1 VATDHEVERDRLGA
15 KQVNHSLLA
24 PAPIGISGFEAVE
37 VNAPEYDLV
46 VIGSGPAGQKG
57 AIAAAKARKSVA
69 VIDRIGMIG
78 GVSVHTG
85 TIPSKTV
92 REAIFQ
98 LSGLA
103 VSALYGAGSRGRV
116 DISVENVSSRVKA
129 IVARETGVVRA
140 QLERNGIAVHPGCA
154 SFLDPHTLEVQ
165 DGNGEG
171 IRLKGRKILIACGTR
186 PAHRPDIPF
195 DNHRII
201 DTDHL
206 GDLGGLP
213 KEIIVVGAG
222 VVGLEYASF
231 MTALGAEVTLID
243 QRPVVL
249 DFVDRQIVEALSYHL
264 RQKGVTF
271 RLAEKVTKIGIDTAR
286 GRVFAALESGKK
298 VQGDALV
305 YAVGRQANGDQLHLE
320 AAGLAADS
328 RGKVKVNEFFQTDLP
343 HIYAAGDVI
352 GFPALASTSMEQG
365 RLAACHMF
373 GIPFEHMPN
382 LFPYGIYTIPEISM
396 VGQTE
401 EALTANKIPYEV
413 GIANY
418 SELAKSM
425 MLGDET
431 GMLKLLFD
439 PETHKL
445 LGVHVLGQRATEII
459 HIGQAVLFYGGSV
472 EYFHDMVFNYP
483 TLAEAYKVAALDGLN
498 KV

>member
-1 VATDHEVERDRLGA
+1 MNVT
-15 KQVNHSLLA
+15 
-24 PAPIGISGFEAVE
+24 
-37 VNAPEYDLV
+37 EYDLV

-57 AIAAAKARKSVA
+57 AIAAAKARKRVA
-69 VIDRIGMIG
+69 VIERTDMIG

-103 VSALYGAGSRGRV
+103 VSALVGAGSRGRV

-129 IVARETGVVRA
+129 IVTRETGVVRA
-140 QLERNGIAVHPGCA
+140 QLERNGVVIYRGSA
-154 SFLDPHTLEVQ
+154 SFLDPHTVEVQ
-165 DGNGEG
+165 GDGEG
-171 IRLKGRKILIACGTR
+171 ISLKGTKILIACGTR
-186 PAHRPDIPF
+186 PAHSPDIPF
-195 DNHRII
+195 DNHRIV

-243 QRPVVL
+243 QRPVIL

-271 RLAEKVTKIGIDTAR
+271 RLAEKVTQVGIDPAR
-286 GRVFAALESGKK
+286 GRVFAALESGKR

-373 GIPFEHMPN
+373 GIHFEHMPN

-413 GIANY
+413 GIAKY

-445 LGVHVLGQRATEII
+445 LGVHALGQRATEII

-483 TLAEAYKVAALDGLN
+483 TLAEAYKVAALNGLN

>member
-1 VATDHEVERDRLGA
+1 MSV
-15 KQVNHSLLA
+15 S
-24 PAPIGISGFEAVE
+24 
-37 VNAPEYDLV
+37 EYDLV

-57 AIAAAKARKSVA
+57 AIAAAKARKRVA
-69 VIDRIGMIG
+69 IIDRAVMIG

-85 TIPSKTV
+85 TIPSKTI

-98 LSGLA
+98 LTGFA
-103 VSALYGAGSRGRV
+103 VKALGGNGSRSPGG
-116 DISVENVSSRVKA
+116 ISVQDVSSRVST
-129 IVARETGVVRA
+129 IVERETEVIRA
-140 QLERNGIAVHPGCA
+140 QLTRNGIAIYQGSA
-154 SFLDPHTLEVQ
+154 LFLDPHTVEVQ
-165 DGNGEG
+165 GDGEATRVKAG
-171 IRLKGRKILIACGTR
+171 KILVACGTR
-186 PAHRPDIPF
+186 PAHSPEIPF
-195 DNHRII
+195 DNHRIV

-206 GDLGGLP
+206 AALGGLP

-231 MTALGAEVTLID
+231 MVALGADVTLID

-249 DFVDRQIVEALSYHL
+249 EFVDRQIVEALSYHL
-264 RQKGVTF
+264 RQLGVTF
-271 RLAEKVTKIGIDTAR
+271 RLAEKVTHVGIDPVR
-286 GRVFAALESGKK
+286 DRVFAELESGKK

-320 AAGLAADS
+320 ATGLAADS
-328 RGKVKVNEFFQTDLP
+328 RGRLKVNQFFQTDVP

-373 GIPFEHMPN
+373 GIPFEHMPD

-396 VGQTE
+396 IGQTE
-401 EALTANKIPYEV
+401 ETLSSDRVPYEV
-413 GIANY
+413 GIAKY

-425 MLGDET
+425 MLGDDA
-431 GMLKLLFD
+431 GMLKLLFH

-445 LGVHVLGQRATEII
+445 LGVHALGQRATEII

-472 EYFHDMVFNYP
+472 EYFRDMVFNYP

-498 KV
+498 KL

>member
-1 VATDHEVERDRLGA
+1 MTLVRQPV
-15 KQVNHSLLA
+15 V
-24 PAPIGISGFEAVE
+24 
-37 VNAPEYDLV
+37 PEYDLV

-57 AIAAAKARKSVA
+57 AIAAAKAGKHVA
-69 VIDRIGMIG
+69 VIERACMIG

-85 TIPSKTV
+85 TIPSKTI

-103 VSALYGAGSRGRV
+103 VSALYGNGSRNRA
-116 DISVENVSSRVKA
+116 DISVENVSSRVNA
-129 IVARETGVVRA
+129 IVVRETEVIQG
-140 QLERNGIAVHPGCA
+140 QLHRNGIAVYSGNA
-154 SFLDPHTLEVQ
+154 VFLDSHTVEVQ
-165 DGNGEG
+165 RDDEA
-171 IRLKGRKILIACGTR
+171 IRVRGSKILIACGTR
-186 PAHRPDIPF
+186 PAHSPDIPF
-195 DNHRII
+195 DNHRIV

-206 GDLGGLP
+206 TGLGGLP

-231 MTALGAEVTLID
+231 MAALGADVTLID
-243 QRPVVL
+243 ERPAVL
-249 DFVDRQIVEALSYHL
+249 EFVDRQIVETLSYHL
-264 RQKGVTF
+264 RRLGVTF
-271 RLAEKVTKIGIDTAR
+271 RLAEKVMRVGIDQAR
-286 GRVFAALESGKK
+286 DRVFAELESGKK
-298 VQGDALV
+298 VHCDALV
-305 YAVGRQANGDQLHLE
+305 YAVGRQANGDQLRLD
-320 AAGLAADS
+320 AAGLASDP
-328 RGKVKVNEFFQTDLP
+328 RGKLKVNDFFQTDIP

-365 RLAACHMF
+365 RRAACHMF
-373 GIPFEHMPN
+373 GIPFEHIPG
-382 LFPYGIYTIPEISM
+382 LFPSGIYTIPEVSM

-401 EALTANKIPYEV
+401 ETLTANKIPYEV

-425 MLGDET
+425 MLGDEA

-445 LGVHVLGQRATEII
+445 LGVHALGQRATEII

-483 TLAEAYKVAALDGLN
+483 TLAEAYKVAASDGLN
-498 KV
+498 RLGAA

>member
-1 VATDHEVERDRLGA
+1 MVATDHEAETARRGA

-24 PAPIGISGFEAVE
+24 TASIGISRSKAAE
-37 VNAPEYDLV
+37 VNATEYDLV

-57 AIAAAKARKSVA
+57 AIAAAKARKRVA
-69 VIDRIGMIG
+69 VIERAGMIG

-103 VSALYGAGSRGRV
+103 GSALDGAGLQGRV
-116 DISVENVSSRVKA
+116 DISVESVSARV
-129 IVARETGVVRA
+129 IYRG
-140 QLERNGIAVHPGCA
+140 NA
-154 SFLDPHTLEVQ
+154 SFLDPHRVEVQ
-165 DGNGEG
+165 GDGEG
-171 IRLKGRKILIACGTR
+171 IRLKGTKILIACGTR
-186 PAHRPDIPF
+186 PAHSPDIPF
-195 DNHRII
+195 DNHRIV

-271 RLAEKVTKIGIDTAR
+271 RLAEKVTQVGIDTAR
-286 GRVFAALESGKK
+286 GRVFAALESGKR

-328 RGKVKVNEFFQTDLP
+328 RGKVTVNEFFRTDLP

-413 GIANY
+413 GIAKY

-431 GMLKLLFD
+431 GMLKLLFH

-445 LGVHVLGQRATEII
+445 LGVHALGQRATEII

-483 TLAEAYKVAALDGLN
+483 TLAEAYKVAALNGLN
-498 KV
+498 RSEKHDRPS

>member
-1 VATDHEVERDRLGA
+1 VTAA
-15 KQVNHSLLA
+15 
-24 PAPIGISGFEAVE
+24 
-37 VNAPEYDLV
+37 EYDLV
-46 VIGSGPAGQKG
+46 VIGSGPAGQKC
-57 AIAAAKARKSVA
+57 AIAAAKAGKRVA
-69 VIDRIGMIG
+69 VIDRTVMMG

-85 TIPSKTV
+85 TIPSKTL

-98 LSGLA
+98 LSGFA
-103 VSALYGAGSRGRV
+103 VKALYANGSRSRG
-116 DISVENVSSRVKA
+116 DISVQDLSSRVTG
-129 IVARETGVVRA
+129 IIARETEVVRA
-140 QLERNGIAVHPGCA
+140 QFKRNGVAIYQGSAH
-154 SFLDPHTLEVQ
+154 FLDHHTLEVQ
-165 DGNGEG
+165 GEGEG
-171 IRLKGRKILIACGTR
+171 IRVKGEKILVACGTR
-186 PAHRPDIPF
+186 PAHSPEIPF
-195 DNHRII
+195 DNHRIV

-206 GDLGGLP
+206 SGLGRIP

-231 MTALGAEVTLID
+231 MAALGADVTLID

-249 DFVDRQIVEALSYHL
+249 EFVDREIVEALLYHL
-264 RQKGVTF
+264 RQLGVTF
-271 RLAEKVTKIGIDTAR
+271 RLGEKVAQVGIDTKR
-286 GRVFAALESGKK
+286 DFVFAELESGKK
-298 VQGDALV
+298 VHGDALI
-305 YAVGRQANGDQLHLE
+305 YAVGRQANGDQVHLE

-328 RGKVKVNEFFQTDLP
+328 RGRLKVNEFFQTEVP

-365 RLAACHMF
+365 RLAASHMF
-373 GIPFEHMPN
+373 QIPFEHMPE

-401 EALTANKIPYEV
+401 ETLTSNRVPYEV
-413 GIANY
+413 GIAKY

-439 PETHKL
+439 RQTRKL
-445 LGVHVLGQRATEII
+445 LGVHALGQRATEII

-472 EYFHDMVFNYP
+472 EYFRDMVFNYP

-498 KV
+498 KL